1 MPNYTDLDNSS
12 LYTSGQG
19 TQMFVSPTPF
29 DESESVGG
37 DIPGAETLTLA
48 AAVTLAATSITLDTG
63 CTKILY
69 EGQPLVF
76 TDGGTK
82 KVVRVSTKTAAA
94 ATTVPILPAEVAI
107 AAASEAIVECFV
119 PFFSLKSVNTSRQS
133 QEFQDQACNT
143 LVIAKA
149 VSGILASGQSSG
161 PDIYG
166 DPGKEAIESAL
177 DSGKMLR
184 VMVCNA
190 QGRGGRIFNARFSAD
205 EQRSN
210 NAFNQYPVTYHIN
223 GEAAAIPV
231 NA

>member
-1 MPNYTDLDNSS
+1 MPNYTDLDDSS
-12 LYTSGQG
+12 KYTSGQG
-19 TQMFVSPTPF
+19 TQIFVSPIPF
-29 DESESVGG
+29 DESESIGG
-37 DIPGAETLTLA
+37 DYPGTETLTLA
-48 AAVTLAATSITLDTG
+48 AAVTLAATSITLDAG
-63 CTKILY
+63 CTEILY

-76 TDGGTK
+76 LDGATK
-82 KVVRVSTKTAAA
+82 KVVRVATKTAAA

-107 AAASEAIVECFV
+107 ADNSAAIVECFI
-119 PFFSLKSVNTSRQS
+119 PFFSFKSVNTSRQS

-166 DPGKEAIESAL
+166 DPGRDAIEASIDA
-177 DSGKMLR
+177 GKMLR

-210 NAFNQYPVTYHIN
+210 NSYNQYAATYHIN